1 MAEPSVAVSKPSG
14 SSTKSTARS
23 VATET
28 RLFIDGEFVDA
39 MSGKTFSTINPA
51 TEEIIAEVAE
61 ADAADV
67 DAAVAAA
74 RRAFEGEW
82 SRMRARDR
90 GRLLQRL
97 AELID
102 EHRDEFARLE
112 SMDNGKPITETRAVD
127 VPGAV
132 EIFSYYAGWADKV
145 VGETIPTNDD
155 VFTYTLREPHGV
167 CGQIIPWNFPL
178 LMASWKL
185 APALCCG
192 NTCVLKPAEQTPL
205 TALRLAE
212 LVREAGFPKGVVN
225 VLPGFGPTAGG
236 ALVRHRD
243 VNKIAFTG
251 STEVGRL
258 IQREAAGTLKSVSL
272 ELGGKSPNVVFADAD
287 IDAAVQGAVR
297 GIYFNQ
303 GEVCRAGSR
312 LLVEEKVHDRFVD
325 ALAGHARTL
334 RVGDPLDESTQMGAQ
349 VSEEQF
355 EKILAYV
362 ERGRNEGAKVVT
374 GGARARNKGYFI
386 QPTIFDDVTND
397 MTIAREEIFGPVV
410 ATLTFRDIEEAIG
423 VGNDTS
429 YGLAAAVWT
438 RDIKKA
444 HRAARALKAGTVWV
458 NTYNAFDAA
467 VPFGGYKDSGIGRE
481 CGRQA
486 LDLYT
491 QTKSVWISLA

>member
-1 MAEPSVAVSKPSG
+1 MAEPSVAVTSSKRSKPV
-14 SSTKSTARS
+14 TR
-23 VATET
+23 ET

-39 MSGKTFSTINPA
+39 VSGKTFQTINPA
-51 TEEIIAEVAE
+51 TEEVIADVAE

-90 GRLLQRL
+90 GQLLMRL
-97 AELID
+97 AQLID
-102 EHRDEFARLE
+102 SHRDELAKLE
-112 SMDNGKPITETRAVD
+112 SMDNGKPIAETRAVD

-132 EIFSYYAGWADKV
+132 EIFAYYAGWADKV
-145 VGETIPTNDD
+145 VGETIPVSDD
-155 VFTYTLREPHGV
+155 FFTYTLREPHGV

-212 LVREAGFPKGVVN
+212 LVREAGFPSGVVN
-225 VLPGFGPTAGG
+225 ILPGFGPTAGG
-236 ALVRHRD
+236 ALVHHPD
-243 VNKIAFTG
+243 VNRIAFTG
-251 STEVGRL
+251 STEVGRI
-258 IQREAAGTLKSVSL
+258 IQREAAGTLKGVSL

-287 IDAAVQGAVR
+287 IEAAVKGAVQ

-303 GEVCRAGSR
+303 GEVCCAGSR
-312 LLVEEKVHDRFVD
+312 LLVEEKVHDRFVS
-325 ALAGHARTL
+325 ALADHARKI
-334 RVGDPLDESTQMGAQ
+334 RVGDPLDESTEMGAQ

-355 EKILAYV
+355 KKILAYV
-362 ERGRNEGAKVVT
+362 ETGKGEGAKVVT
-374 GGARARNKGYFI
+374 GGARAREKGYFI
-386 QPTIFDDVTND
+386 QPTIFDGVTND

-410 ATLTFRDIEEAIG
+410 AALTFRDIDEAMGI
-423 VGNDTS
+423 GNDTS

-458 NTYNAFDAA
+458 NTYNAFDAG
-467 VPFGGYKDSGIGRE
+467 VPFGGYKESGIGRE

-491 QTKSVWISLA
+491 QTKSVWVSLA

>member
-1 MAEPSVAVSKPSG
+1 MAKSSAAVSNRQKPPP
-14 SSTKSTARS
+14 
-23 VATET
+23 TET

-39 MSGKTFSTINPA
+39 VSGKTFPTINPA
-51 TEEIIAEVAE
+51 TEEVIAEIAE

-90 GRLLQRL
+90 GALLQRL
-97 AELID
+97 AGLID
-102 EHRDEFARLE
+102 SHRDELARLE
-112 SMDNGKPITETRAVD
+112 TMDNGKPIAETRSVD
-127 VPGAV
+127 VPGAA
-132 EIFSYYAGWADKV
+132 EIFSYYGGWADKV
-145 VGETIPTNDD
+145 VGETIPTSDD
-155 VFTYTLREPHGV
+155 FFVYTLREPHGV

-185 APALCCG
+185 APALACG

-212 LVREAGFPKGVVN
+212 LIREAGFPNGVVN
-225 VLPGFGPTAGG
+225 VLPGYGPTAGG
-236 ALVRHRD
+236 ALVRHPD

-287 IDAAVQGAVR
+287 IDAAVKGAVQ

-303 GEVCRAGSR
+303 GEVCCAGSR
-312 LLVEEKVHDRFVD
+312 LLVEEKIHDQFVD
-325 ALAGHARTL
+325 ALAGHARAL

-349 VSEEQF
+349 VNEEQF
-355 EKILAYV
+355 RKILAYV
-362 ERGRNEGAKVVT
+362 EQGKGEGAKVVT
-374 GGARARNKGYFI
+374 GGARAREKGYFI

-397 MTIAREEIFGPVV
+397 MSIAREEIFGPVV
-410 ATLTFRDIEEAIG
+410 ATLRFRDIDEAMGI
-423 VGNDTS
+423 GNDTS

-467 VPFGGYKDSGIGRE
+467 VPFGGYKESGIGRE

-491 QTKSVWISLA
+491 QTKSVWVSLA

>member
-1 MAEPSVAVSKPSG
+1 MGEAAVAVSK
-14 SSTKSTARS
+14 RS
-23 VATET
+23 LVPPGP
-28 RLFIDGEFVDA
+28 RQLFIDGRFVDA
-39 MSGKTFSTINPA
+39 ASGKTFATINPA
-51 TEEIIAEVAE
+51 TEEILAEVAE

-67 DAAVAAA
+67 DKAVVAA
-74 RRAFEGEW
+74 RRAFEDGEW
-82 SRMRARDR
+82 ARMRARDR
-90 GRLLQRL
+90 GRLLYRL
-97 AELID
+97 ADLLD
-102 EHRDEFARLE
+102 KHRDELARLE
-112 SMDNGKPITETRAVD
+112 SLDNGKPITETRSVD
-127 VPGAV
+127 VPSAI
-132 EIFSYYAGWADKV
+132 EIFAYYAGWADKV
-145 VGETIPTNDD
+145 YGETIPTGDD

-212 LVREAGFPKGVVN
+212 LVQEAGFPRGVVN
-225 VLPGFGPTAGG
+225 VLPGYGPTAG
-236 ALVRHRD
+236 AAIVRHPGVD
-243 VNKIAFTG
+243 KVAFTG
-251 STEVGRL
+251 STEVGRH

-287 IDAAVQGAVR
+287 IEAAVQGAVR

-303 GEVCRAGSR
+303 GEVCCAGSR
-312 LLVEEKVHDRFVD
+312 LLVEEGVHDEFVD
-325 ALAGHARTL
+325 ALAGYARKI
-334 RVGDPLDESTQMGAQ
+334 RVGDPLDESTEMGAQ

-355 EKILAYV
+355 RKILDYI
-362 ERGRNEGAKVVT
+362 ELGKGEGAKVVA
-374 GGARARNKGYFI
+374 GGGRAHEKGYFI
-386 QPTIFDDVTND
+386 QPTIFDGVTND
-397 MTIAREEIFGPVV
+397 MKISREEIFGPVI
-410 ATLTFRDIEEAIG
+410 ATLTFRDIDEAIRI
-423 VGNDTS
+423 GNDTN

-438 RDIKKA
+438 RDVKKA
-444 HRAARALKAGTVWV
+444 HRAARALRAGTVWV

-467 VPFGGYKDSGIGRE
+467 VPFGGYKESGLGRE

>member
-1 MAEPSVAVSKPSG
+1 MAGAAAAASNERSKTPSG
-14 SSTKSTARS
+14 PK
-23 VATET
+23 
-28 RLFIDGEFVDA
+28 RLFIDGRFVEA
-39 MSGKTFSTINPA
+39 KSGKTFETINPA
-51 TEEIIAEVAE
+51 TETVLANVAE
-61 ADAADV
+61 AGAPDV

-74 RRAFEGEW
+74 RRAFEEGEW
-82 SRMRARDR
+82 PRMRARDR
-90 GRLLQRL
+90 GRLLYKL

-102 EHRDEFARLE
+102 SHSDELARLE
-112 SMDNGKPITETRAVD
+112 SLDNGKPIRETRGVD
-127 VPGAV
+127 VPNAV
-132 EIFSYYAGWADKV
+132 EIFAYYAGWADKV
-145 VGETIPTNDD
+145 TGETIPAGNDM
-155 VFTYTLREPHGV
+155 FTYTLREPHGV

-212 LVREAGFPKGVVN
+212 LVQEAGFPRGVVN
-225 VLPGFGPTAGG
+225 VLTGFGPTAG
-236 ALVRHRD
+236 AAIVQHPD

-251 STEVGRL
+251 STEVGRM

-287 IDAAVQGAVR
+287 IEAAVQGAVR

-303 GEVCRAGSR
+303 GEVCCAGSR
-312 LLVEEKVHDRFVD
+312 LLVEEDVHDQFVD
-325 ALAGHARTL
+325 ALASYARKI
-334 RVGDPLDESTQMGAQ
+334 RVGDPLDEATEMGAQ

-355 EKILAYV
+355 NKILGYV
-362 ERGRNEGAKVVT
+362 DDGKREGANVVT
-374 GGARARNKGYFI
+374 GGARARDKGYFV
-386 QPTIFDDVTND
+386 QPTIFDGVTND
-397 MTIAREEIFGPVV
+397 MRIAREEIFGPVV
-410 ATLTFRDIEEAIG
+410 ATLKFRDIDEAIG
-423 VGNDTS
+423 IGNDTN

-438 RDIKKA
+438 RDVKKA
-444 HRAARALKAGTVWV
+444 HRAARALRAGTVWV

-467 VPFGGYKDSGIGRE
+467 VPFGGYKESGLGRE